1 MEPPVRDV
9 DTPSHVADLTRFVVW
24 VFIALFAAGAVD
36 AFAADLWYTRPD
48 VTGSLSL
55 LLAAQSGWGKSFKAQ
70 HVIEKNLPEYDHVLV
85 LDYKDEYRGLVKA
98 GLARWWIGG
107 PREAGWSSSTW
118 HDFIAAQ
125 RKLVVARHDRMG
137 KQEWQNLCSTAIR
150 AARRLGDVLVIVDE
164 AHFVAPQK
172 GKVPAPIEGLAT
184 TGRGEG
190 ASSIWITQR
199 PAKAEETV
207 VSQCQARL
215 LGGFESDAD
224 LSKISGV
231 VEYPEDLHNPQVRAE
246 IADVPSVLE
255 PEDRQTPVSVQ
266 KHEDD
271 QGNTV
276 GSEWVYSDNSGERE
290 RRNTAGVAAEMAS
303 THYGRQGKGIKV

>member
-1 MEPPVRDV
+1 MPGREYGGG
-9 DTPSHVADLTRFVVW
+9 VALQ
-24 VFIALFAAGAVD
+24 ALGKAVAWLLVGVFAALGVLATYNSLGATTD
-36 AFAADLWYTRPD
+36 CIGALN
-48 VTGSLSL
+48 L

-70 HVIEKNLPEYDHVLV
+70 HVIEKNLPEYDHVVV

-98 GLARWWIGG
+98 GLASWWIGG

-118 HDFIAAQ
+118 HDFIASQ
-125 RKLVVARHDRMG
+125 RKLVVARHDQMQKG
-137 KQEWQNLCSTAIR
+137 TWQSLCGSVIAG
-150 AARRLGDVLVIVDE
+150 ARRLGDVLIVVDE
-164 AHFVAPQK
+164 AHFVAPQS

-190 ASSIWITQR
+190 ASSMWVTQR

-224 LSKISGV
+224 LSKVGGV
-231 VEYPEDLHNPQVRAE
+231 IEYPEDLHNPQIRGE
-246 IADVPSVLE
+246 IHGVPDVLRPAGRE
-255 PEDRQTPVSVQ
+255 TPVSVQ
-266 KHEDD
+266 KHENE
-271 QGNTV
+271 QGDTI
-276 GSEWVYSDNSGERE
+276 GSEWVYSDNTGERE
-290 RRNTAGVAAEMAS
+290 RRNTEGVAAEMES